1 VLEGEMTARLPAHF
15 TQARRG
21 QIFHL
26 TRSPEA
32 IVVPRTRFAAVIVAT
47 VVATSST
54 SAIKTGTLG
63 AVRQYRRFTFHP
75 TEHEQKAS
83 ASGDRERELRD
94 KRHPVSPDQ

>member
-32 IVVPRTRFAAVIVAT
+32 IVVPRTRFAAVIAAA

-63 AVRQYRRFTFHP
+63 AARQYRRFIFILRNKKRPQAAT
-75 TEHEQKAS
+75 AS
-83 ASGDRERELRD
+83 VNSATNVIQFRRIS
-94 KRHPVSPDQ
+94 K